1 MHDGSG
7 RITVQQLTKR
17 FGPVTAVQN
26 LSFTVEPGS
35 VTGFLGPNGAG
46 KTTTL
51 RMILG
56 LVRPSVGIATV
67 NGTAFNTLGDPARV
81 VGAVLEAQN
90 FHPKRKA
97 RNHLRVYAA
106 AIGVPDTRVEQV
118 LQLVGLGEVGER
130 KAGQFSM
137 GMKQRLA
144 LATALLG
151 DPQVLLLDEPANG
164 LDPEGIAWLRTFLQ
178 SFARSGRTV
187 LVSSH
192 ILAEVEQTVDQL
204 IIISRGQTMYNGPL
218 EHLRR
223 SQQARVLVRP
233 SDPEKLMTA
242 LRDAGIY
249 NLEPTPDGR
258 LAVVGVQ
265 SEQVADIALKAGVS
279 VYGIEEERV
288 NLEQLYFS
296 LTQGQYTPGTVPQQ
310 FGPGQQPYLP
320 PQPPYQVQ
328 QPYQPQQYQPQYQQ
342 QPYQPP
348 QDQYQPPPQYQ
359 PQPGYP
365 PQGYPQQNTP
375 PQGMPPQGAP
385 PQNTPAQHTPAQPTP
400 PQGNPVP
407 DAPPPQFSP
416 WQQQVPPQ
424 DGQQPGQADPA
435 QHDQGGLGGRS

>member
-1 MHDGSG
+1 VHDGSG
-7 RITVQQLTKR
+7 RITVQNLTKL

-56 LVRPSVGIATV
+56 LITPTNGAATV
-67 NGTAFNTLGDPARV
+67 NGQPFAQLGNPARV

-90 FHPKRKA
+90 FHPKRSA

-106 AIGVPDTRVEQV
+106 AIGVPDSRVEQV
-118 LQLVGLGEVGER
+118 LQLVGLGDAGAR
-130 KAGQFSM
+130 KAGGFSL

-151 DPQVLLLDEPANG
+151 DPQILVLDEPANG

-192 ILAEVEQTVDQL
+192 ALAEVEQTVDQL

-223 SQQARVLVRP
+223 SQQTRVLVQP
-233 SDPEKLMTA
+233 SDATMLTAA
-242 LRDAGIY
+242 LREAEIY
-249 NLEPTPDGR
+249 NVEPLPDGR
-258 LAVVGVQ
+258 LAVGGVQ
-265 SEQVADIALKAGVS
+265 PKQVADVALKAGVS

-296 LTQGQYTPGTVPQQ
+296 LTQGQYTPGVVPQQ
-310 FGPGQQPYLP
+310 QFPSQQYP
-320 PQPPYQVQ
+320 PQNYFQ
-328 QPYQPQQYQPQYQQ
+328 QQQQQYPPQQQYGAPSQPFPQQQQQYGQQ
-342 QPYQPP
+342 QPYGQQFP
-348 QDQYQPPPQYQ
+348 QQPPPYGTQQPNPYQ
-359 PQPGYP
+359 QPGYP
-365 PQGYPQQNTP
+365 Q
-375 PQGMPPQGAP
+375 
-385 PQNTPAQHTPAQPTP
+385 QPTP
-400 PQGNPVP
+400 PQGTPQPPP
-407 DAPPPQFSP
+407 DAPPGT
-416 WQQQVPPQ
+416 PPP
-424 DGQQPGQADPA
+424 GTPGQGYQD
-435 QHDQGGLGGRS
+435 QHGQGGNG